1 MGLDVT
7 GDELEGALAKDY
19 EAVDHVSGGSADA
32 AEVVCASQP
41 EHLLLACSLLH
52 HALQDCRALDSRKAI
67 DSHRKPYYCCL
78 TSAMWLW
85 ILAHF
90 LLVASDSKSEEGGG
104 GVGPVSRLSEPYLGA

>member
-1 MGLDVT
+1 
-7 GDELEGALAKDY
+7 
-19 EAVDHVSGGSADA
+19 VDHVSGGSADA
-32 AEVVCASQP
+32 AEVVCAPQP
-41 EHLLLACSLLH
+41 EHLLPACQLH
-52 HALQDCRALDSRKAI
+52 PALQDYRALDSRKAI

-104 GVGPVSRLSEPYLGA
+104 GVGPVTRLSEPYLGA